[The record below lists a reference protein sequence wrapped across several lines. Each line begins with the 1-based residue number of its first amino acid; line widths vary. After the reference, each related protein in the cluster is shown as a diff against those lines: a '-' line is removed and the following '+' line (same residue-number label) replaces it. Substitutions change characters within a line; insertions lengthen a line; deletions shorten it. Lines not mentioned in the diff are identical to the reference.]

1 MHFNNQTF
9 NLLTITV
16 QQLVGFWQN
25 LATAAKSPQIP
36 QKAKRNFIE
45 AK

>member
-25 LATAAKSPQIP
+25 LATAAKSPQ
-36 QKAKRNFIE
+36 KAKRNVKLIE
-45 AK
+45 GK